1 MELFSKLVNGY
12 GQISYSV
19 LKDFV
24 SHCSLSDFTAQSPYP
39 FLVGKDLYEGQ
50 LKPKIGGSLSS
61 TSTMRFNATEFR
73 PPSPTD
79 SKGGITEE
87 LEKSPHDTKDKEK
100 NKISHNVYVLRKKN
114 IPGLMESANIITVGR
129 NGMNDIVLAD
139 NVVSGKHALIHI
151 ENGMFFLEDLNSTNG
166 TKVNYKRISPQQK
179 VQMPLNSTIDFGRL
193 SFVFA
198 HPLQVYRTLRK
209 EIVGY

>member
-24 SHCSLSDFTAQSPYP
+24 SHCSLADFTAQSPYP

-61 TSTMRFNATEFR
+61 TSTLRFNAAEFR
-73 PPSPTD
+73 PISPTD
-79 SKGGITEE
+79 SKIGITEE
-87 LEKSPHDTKDKEK
+87 LGRNPADSREKEK
-100 NKISHNVYVLRKKN
+100 NQISHNVYVLRKKN
-114 IPGLMESANIITVGR
+114 LPGSTESSNIITIGR
-129 NGMNDIVLAD
+129 TGMNDIVLAD
-139 NVVSGKHALIHI
+139 TVVSGKHALIHI
-151 ENGMFFLEDLNSTNG
+151 ENGMFFVEDLNSTNG
-166 TKVNYKRISPQQK
+166 TKVNYRKIAPQQK
-179 VQMPLNSTIDFGRL
+179 VQLPLNATVDFGRL